1 MSVKII
7 TGGIGSGKTRCCVDE
22 MAKAHKNAP
31 DRRCIMIVPPH
42 YTHETESMLIREF
55 GGTGLNNIE
64 CTSFEKLSRELLD
77 NTKHRLDVSGK
88 HALVCRAISLA
99 LKEAQKT
106 PDRFSRR
113 LINAVSKNGFVD
125 VGVSLISEL
134 HRYNVTSENLLE
146 FSAKSENP
154 LLSQKLNLLSLISQ
168 NYEKLLSNANYVDSD
183 DDLIRLAAVLG
194 DNFDGTE
201 AIWLD
206 KFDEFL
212 PQQLEAVKAL
222 IQTGADITITFN
234 ICKNDEDTYY
244 GTKKAIAEIKTIA
257 DAQLL
262 HLEGEMGHVKS
273 SDLKFL
279 FENWFNKDIYEGKCE
294 NIEIFASRDAY
305 TETEHVASK
314 ILDLVREDGYRFY
327 DIGILCG
334 TQNGYSH
341 IIEAVFDEY
350 DIPYYTDERISISE
364 YPIAIQILSLFD
376 IIEHNWDYNSMFEYL
391 RAGFVYTKTQAK
403 NGKTKYLRLNPDDID
418 LLENHVL
425 RYGIDYKNAW
435 CRSWLDDN
443 RTIIDTAFEKEGKT
457 ADATDGLDDL
467 RKTVITPILNYSK
480 AVDEA
485 ETVSDYCRALFGF
498 LEDINLYQG
507 LKTELLTMAVNN
519 ATADAQRFGQIWNL
533 ILDVLDQLNTA
544 LGNEKVTHNEF
555 IQFAKAAMTQCQ
567 IRTVPS
573 GIDRVFIGSAD
584 MNRALPTPVIF
595 AMGAVSGTF
604 PLVNTSEGFLS
615 NSDRTTLSD
624 NDIRLA
630 PTTVNKAEKQRN
642 TVYKLFSAATDKL
655 YISYPSITSNGG
667 ANLPSQTVTD
677 IKDKFS
683 DLSVTDD
690 IIEQDSDIMYISA
703 PRATLHKFLINSKN
717 HPLWSHVDSWFSEHN
732 EWKNRLFTV
741 KKAKYSLNHRNIEL
755 NSDVAKSLYE
765 DKIRYSA
772 TRLNSYASC
781 PFSHYM
787 QYGLR
792 LKEREVYDIKP
803 TDTGTYAH
811 EIIHRFCTR
820 IDEDRNLDWNNI
832 DDEKCTELVS
842 EIVSDTLDKINAS
855 QLRDKEMTADIL
867 SRMGKTV
874 TEAVKTVCRSIKCGD
889 FQTEGYEREVLVKL
903 TDTIEIGGIIDR
915 LDVCPLD
922 DRSEYRIIDYK
933 TGYKDFSVS
942 DIYYGLDMQPVIYA
956 LAMRMLDDRAVI
968 SGMYYSMVHNSFA
981 SVDVTSGEKKINTE
995 LKRNTA
1001 YNGITFVGN
1010 DKNSPIPTDEINRIE
1025 SELSRQ
1031 EGSLFFTGKADE
1043 FGYSKSVKSRPEG
1056 EWLTERVR
1064 DNIINADKQIREGN
1078 IALSPLVHGSKNACT
1093 YCQYSSVCRFDN
1105 DLKAERCITEKD
1117 SEIWNMLEEDM

>member
-1 MSVKII
+1 M
-7 TGGIGSGKTRCCVDE
+7 
-22 MAKAHKNAP
+22 
-31 DRRCIMIVPPH
+31 
-42 YTHETESMLIREF
+42 
-55 GGTGLNNIE
+55 
-64 CTSFEKLSRELLD
+64 
-77 NTKHRLDVSGK
+77 SGK
-88 HALVCRAISLA
+88 HALVCRAIALA
-99 LKEAQKT
+99 LKDAQKT
-106 PDRFSRR
+106 PDVFDRR
-113 LINAVSKNGFVD
+113 LIRAVSKNGFVD
-125 VGVSLISEL
+125 VAVSLISEL

-146 FSAKSENP
+146 FSEKSENP
-154 LLSQKLNLLSLISQ
+154 LLSQKLILLSLIFQ
-168 NYEKLLSNANYVDSD
+168 NYEKLILSADYVDCD
-183 DDLIRLAAVLG
+183 DDLIRLAKVLG
-194 DNFDGTE
+194 NNFNGSE

-212 PQQLEAVKAL
+212 PQQLEAVKSL
-222 IQTGADITITFN
+222 IQTGGDITITFN
-234 ICKNDEDTYY
+234 TCKNEEDTYY
-244 GTKKAIAEIKTIA
+244 GTKKAIADIKSIT
-257 DAQLL
+257 DAQFL

-273 SDLKFL
+273 PDLKFL
-279 FENWFNKDIYEGKCE
+279 FENWFNKDVYDGKCE

-314 ILDLVREDGYRFY
+314 ILDLVREGGYRFY
-327 DIGILCG
+327 DIGVLCG

-350 DIPYYTDERISISE
+350 EIPYYTDESISISE

-391 RAGFVYTKTQAK
+391 RAGFVYTKTQTK
-403 NGKTKYLRLNPDDID
+403 SGKTKFLRLDPDDID
-418 LLENHVL
+418 LLENYVL
-425 RYGIDYKNAW
+425 RYGIEYKNAW
-435 CRSWLDDN
+435 CRAWLGDN
-443 RTIIDTAFEKEGKT
+443 RSIIDTAFENEGKS
-457 ADATDGLDDL
+457 TDIPGKLEDL
-467 RKTVITPILNYSK
+467 RRSVIAPILNYSEATDK
-480 AVDEA
+480 A

-507 LKTELLTMAVNN
+507 LKTELLTMSINN

-533 ILDVLDQLNTA
+533 ILDMLDQLNTA

-555 IQFAKAAMTQCQ
+555 AQFTKAAMAQCE

-624 NDIRLA
+624 NNIRLA
-630 PTTVNKAEKQRN
+630 PTTVDKAEKQRN
-642 TVYKLFSAATDKL
+642 TVYKLFSAAIDKL
-655 YISYPSITSNGG
+655 YISYPSITAEGG
-667 ANLPSQTVTD
+667 ANLPSQIVTD
-677 IKDKFS
+677 ITDKFT

-690 IIEQDSDIMYISA
+690 IIEQNSDILYISS
-703 PRATLHKFLINSKN
+703 PKATLHKFLINAKN
-717 HPLWSHVDSWFSEHN
+717 HPLWSHVNSWFSEHS
-732 EWKNRLFTV
+732 EWKNRLFTI
-741 KKAKYSLNHRNIEL
+741 KNAKYSLDHRKIEL
-755 NSDVAKSLYE
+755 NSDIAKLLY
-765 DKIRYSA
+765 DGNIRYSA
-772 TRLNSYASC
+772 TRLNSYANC
-781 PFSHYM
+781 PFSHYV

-792 LKEREVYDIKP
+792 AKEREIYDIKP

-811 EIIHRFCTR
+811 GIIHRFCTR
-820 IDEDRNLDWNNI
+820 IDEDASLDWQNI

-842 EIVSDTLDKINAS
+842 EIVSDTLDKINDS

-874 TEAVKTVCRSIKCGD
+874 AEAAKTVCRSIKCGD
-889 FQTEGYEREVLVKL
+889 FKTESYEREVLVKL
-903 TDTIEIGGIIDR
+903 TDTIEVGGIIDR
-915 LDVCPLD
+915 LDVCRLE
-922 DRSEYRIIDYK
+922 DRNEYRIIDYK
-933 TGYKDFSVS
+933 TGHKDFSVS

-956 LAMRMLDDRAVI
+956 LAMRMLDDKAVI

-1010 DKNSPIPTDEINRIE
+1010 DKNSPIPEEEINRIE

-1064 DNIINADKQIREGN
+1064 DNIIDADKDIQNGN

-1093 YCQYSSVCRFDN
+1093 YCQYSSVC
-1105 DLKAERCITEKD
+1105 
-1117 SEIWNMLEEDM
+1117 